1 MGTKDLDG
9 GRGCL
14 PSVALIILI
23 HHIRK
28 ERMEHIGQLIYSQI
42 ERVPDAVEVGRWGA
56 GPPCEWG
63 RVGRSRAQI
72 RHARARSRIWS
83 RIGSV
88 ERQEQLIP
96 VAGFRYAR
104 GLIG

>member
-63 RVGRSRAQI
+63 RVGSEPSDRSGTRG
-72 RHARARSRIWS
+72 RGHGFGHGSGWS
-83 RIGSV
+83 NGKSN
-88 ERQEQLIP
+88 
-96 VAGFRYAR
+96 
-104 GLIG
+104 

>member
-42 ERVPDAVEVGRWGA
+42 ERVPDAVESRAVGGLA
-56 GPPCEWG
+56 PM
-63 RVGRSRAQI
+63 RVGSSEVGAERRSGTRG
-72 RHARARSRIWS
+72 RGHGFGHGSGRSS
-83 RIGSV
+83 GKSN
-88 ERQEQLIP
+88 
-96 VAGFRYAR
+96 
-104 GLIG
+104 